1 MQRVIM
7 LLLTGLSPSVLAPPS
22 TTVHTSLADQTSLHL
37 WCPTRPTLTVW
48 TSRACVPCQLFWSD
62 LQSDASF
69 RDALTTRYRMQ
80 WIDADLHREQALR
93 AGIHALPAFHSAER
107 MITGYQGKQWLWD
120 LMTAGTT
127 VDETDDSSSGSLR
140 SDVDQVQRELTD
152 EQLDTAPAPLPS
164 LLRPPRTYAEPSP
177 NHSESPEISLTNQTQ
192 EMPQESADSPSS
204 LPNTHSTQHTQRR
217 SLWLRLMRVFTHTA
231 PIALTALELASLISG
246 TAATGGVGTFALT
259 VLWRILK
266 RRRQRKQAQ
275 DTIVVTRTNDPQ
287 QEEESRS
294 IPDRA
299 PFPRQLDE
307 ARELLALRQSEGRV
321 AVLDALRGMFLDD
334 ELIKLKTQGTN
345 AEASIA
351 DQLQTRIDNR
361 VDEVAPL
368 STTVETD

>member
-1 MQRVIM
+1 
-7 LLLTGLSPSVLAPPS
+7 
-22 TTVHTSLADQTSLHL
+22 
-37 WCPTRPTLTVW
+37 
-48 TSRACVPCQLFWSD
+48 
-62 LQSDASF
+62 
-69 RDALTTRYRMQ
+69 
-80 WIDADLHREQALR
+80 
-93 AGIHALPAFHSAER
+93 
-107 MITGYQGKQWLWD
+107 
-120 LMTAGTT
+120 
-127 VDETDDSSSGSLR
+127 
-140 SDVDQVQRELTD
+140 
-152 EQLDTAPAPLPS
+152 
-164 LLRPPRTYAEPSP
+164 
-177 NHSESPEISLTNQTQ
+177 
-192 EMPQESADSPSS
+192 
-204 LPNTHSTQHTQRR
+204 
-217 SLWLRLMRVFTHTA
+217 MRVFTHTA